1 MTGKGFKEGWMD
13 VDADPRH
20 YIHLL
25 DVARGGR
32 EDDPAQYRNAFDTLR
47 ASEGGRV
54 LDVGCGTGGAARALA
69 ASFSEVEQ
77 VVGTDISE
85 TMIAEARARTEESAA
100 PVGFV
105 LGDAHALPFPDE
117 SFDAAYSLRVFE
129 IIGDPRRA
137 LSEMARVLRPRGRLA
152 VNGTDIDA
160 WTIDSSYR
168 DVTRRIIHYACDVE
182 TNGWVGRQLPAWCK
196 ELGLTEVCVTPVGI
210 VVTELGP
217 LYEVCLKTFVENA
230 AEAGAVTPEEA
241 ARWVEDLHERD
252 RHGQFFC
259 SQMLFRVSA
268 RKESRQLAVGSRQL
282 KGRKV

>member
-20 YIHLL
+20 YLHLL
-25 DVARGGR
+25 HVARGGR
-32 EDDPAQYRNAFDTLR
+32 EDDPAQYRNAFAALR

-69 ASFSEVEQ
+69 ASFAEVER
-77 VVGTDISE
+77 VVGLDISE
-85 TMIAEARARTEESAA
+85 TMVAEARARTPKSEASAA
-100 PVGFV
+100 PVEFV
-105 LGDAHALPFPDE
+105 HGDAHELPFPDE
-117 SFDAAYSLRVFE
+117 SFDAAYSLRVFD

-168 DVTRRIIHYACDVE
+168 DVTRRIFHHACDAE
-182 TNGWVGRQLPAWCK
+182 TNGWVGRQMLGWCK
-196 ELGLTEVCVTPVGI
+196 ALGLEEVCVAPVGI
-210 VVTELGP
+210 VVTELGA
-217 LYEVCLKTFVENA
+217 LYEVCLGTFVENA
-230 AEAGAVTPEEA
+230 AAAGAVTAAEA
-241 ARWVEDLHERD
+241 ARWVEDLRD
-252 RHGQFFC
+252 RDRRGQFFC

-268 RKESRQLAVGSRQL
+268 RRGD
-282 KGRKV
+282 